1 MNKYTLKHLK
11 QLAHDEIAFDI
22 TNISEFNLDQLQS
35 YEKGF
40 EKIGISSGT
49 YGMNGALLKGYTT
62 GGLYV
67 ITARNSTLF
76 RLV

>member
-1 MNKYTLKHLK
+1 MNLKDIK
-11 QLAHDEIAFDI
+11 RMVSCGNAEDI
-22 TNISEFNLDQLQS
+22 TKLSSDMIDY
-35 YEKGF
+35 YEIFESGF
-40 EKIGISSGT
+40 EVMAVSYGT

>member
-1 MNKYTLKHLK
+1 MTKYTLKQLK
-11 QLAHDEIAFDI
+11 QLAHDEVALDI
-22 TNISEFNLDQLQS
+22 TQISEFNLDQLQS
-35 YEKGF
+35 HENGF
-40 EKIGISSGT
+40 IKIGISSGT

-62 GGLYV
+62 GRLFV

>member
-1 MNKYTLKHLK
+1 MAKYTIKQLK
-11 QLAHDEIAFDI
+11 QLAHDEIALDI
-22 TNISEFNLDQLQS
+22 TNISDFNLEQLQA

-76 RLV
+76 RLL

>member
-11 QLAHDEIAFDI
+11 QLANDEVALDI
-22 TNISEFNLDQLQS
+22 TNISDFNLEQL
-35 YEKGF
+35 EAHENGF
-40 EKIGISSGT
+40 KKIGISVGT
-49 YGMNGALLKGYTT
+49 YGMNGALFKGYTT

>member
-1 MNKYTLKHLK
+1 MNKYTLKQLK

-22 TNISEFNLDQLQS
+22 TNISEFNLDQLQA

>member
-1 MNKYTLKHLK
+1 MTKYTIKQLK
-11 QLAHDEIAFDI
+11 QLTHDEVALDI
-22 TNISEFNLDQLQS
+22 TNISDFNLEQL
-35 YEKGF
+35 EAHENGF
-40 EKIGISSGT
+40 KKIGISSGT

-62 GGLYV
+62 GRLFV

>member
-1 MNKYTLKHLK
+1 MTKYTIKQLK
-11 QLAHDEIAFDI
+11 QLAHDEVAFDI
-22 TNISEFNLDQLQS
+22 TTISNFNLEQLEK
-35 YEKGF
+35 YEDGF

-62 GGLYV
+62 GRLYV

>member
-11 QLAHDEIAFDI
+11 QLAHDEAALDI
-22 TNISEFNLDQLQS
+22 TNISDFNLEQLQA
-35 YEKGF
+35 YENGF
-40 EKIGISSGT
+40 KKIGISKGI

-62 GGLYV
+62 GRLFV
-67 ITARNSTLF
+67 ITSRNSTLF

>member
-11 QLAHDEIAFDI
+11 QLAHDEIALDI
-22 TNISEFNLDQLQS
+22 TNISDFNLEQL
-35 YEKGF
+35 EAHENGF
-40 EKIGISSGT
+40 KKIGISIGT